1 MAGAEDTEP
10 EDARVLCK
18 APRGPTLRGMPLEQ
32 AQRHYCG
39 DAGRRYHQVK
49 RGIPEEAV
57 PWVARL
63 RARKFSGFVG
73 GSDVVFE
80 YGVGNGWNLAEL
92 QCGRK
97 IGFDVADGVEEAVR
111 SLGIEFVADSKVMPE
126 ASADVVLCH
135 HTLEHVLHPPEAL
148 NEMRRLLKPQG
159 RLLLYVPLE
168 RETRY
173 EHFRRDEPNHHLY
186 SWNVQTLG
194 NLVEETGF
202 KVTEAGVGEF
212 GYSRFAAVWAARL
225 RLGEGGFRF
234 ARRMLHAIRPAFE
247 ARVIAVRDTL

>member
-1 MAGAEDTEP
+1 MT
-10 EDARVLCK
+10 
-18 APRGPTLRGMPLEQ
+18 LEQ
-32 AQRHYCG
+32 AQRHYRG

-49 RGIPEEAV
+49 RGIPEQAI

-63 RARKFSGFVG
+63 RAGKFSGFVG
-73 GSDVVFE
+73 ANDVVVE
-80 YGVGNGWNLAEL
+80 YGVGNGWNLAAL
-92 QCGRK
+92 QCQRK
-97 IGFDVADGVEEAVR
+97 IGFDVADGVEALVR
-111 SLGIEFVADSKVMPE
+111 SLGIEFVADTKLIAE
-126 ASADVVLCH
+126 AVADVVLCH

-148 NEMRRLLKPQG
+148 KEMGRLLKAQG

-194 NLVEETGF
+194 NLVEEIGF

-212 GYSRFAAVWAARL
+212 GYSRFAAVWAAKL
-225 RLGEGGFRF
+225 CLGEGGFRL
-234 ARRMLHAIRPAFE
+234 ARRMLHALRPAFE
-247 ARVIAVRDTL
+247 VRVIAVKNPL

>member
-1 MAGAEDTEP
+1 
-10 EDARVLCK
+10 
-18 APRGPTLRGMPLEQ
+18 MPLEQ
-32 AQRHYCG
+32 AQRHYRG
-39 DAGRRYHQVK
+39 DAGRRYHQIK
-49 RGIPEEAV
+49 RGIPERAI
-57 PWVARL
+57 PWVAGL

-73 GSDVVFE
+73 ANDVVLE
-80 YGVGNGWNLAEL
+80 YGVGNGWNLAAL
-92 QCGRK
+92 QCRRR
-97 IGFDVADGVEEAVR
+97 IGFDVADGVEESVR
-111 SLGIEFVADSKVMPE
+111 SLGIEFVADTKLIAE
-126 ASADVVLCH
+126 AVADVVLCH
-135 HTLEHVLHPPEAL
+135 HTLEHVLHPGEAL
-148 NEMRRLLKPQG
+148 KEMGRLLKPQG

-212 GYSRFAAVWAARL
+212 GYSRFAAVWAAKL

-234 ARRMLHAIRPAFE
+234 ARRLLHAMRPAFE
-247 ARVIAVRDTL
+247 ARVIAVKNAL

>member
-1 MAGAEDTEP
+1 MS
-10 EDARVLCK
+10 
-18 APRGPTLRGMPLEQ
+18 LEQ

-39 DAGRRYHQVK
+39 DAGRRYHQIK
-49 RGIPEEAV
+49 RGIPKQAI
-57 PWVARL
+57 PWVGRL
-63 RARKFSGFVG
+63 RARKFSGFIG
-73 GSDVVFE
+73 ANDVVLE
-80 YGVGNGWNLAEL
+80 YGVGNGWNLAAL
-92 QCGRK
+92 RCRRK
-97 IGFDVADGVEEAVR
+97 IGFDVADGVEASVCA
-111 SLGIEFVADSKVMPE
+111 LGIEFVADTKLIAE

-135 HTLEHVLHPPEAL
+135 HTLEHVLDPPEAL
-148 NEMRRLLKPQG
+148 KEMRRLLAPQG

-173 EHFRRDEPNHHLY
+173 ERFRRDEPNHHLY

-212 GYSRFAAVWAARL
+212 GYSRFAAVWAAKL

-234 ARRMLHAIRPAFE
+234 ARRMLHTIRPAFE
-247 ARVIAVRDTL
+247 ARVIAVKNPL